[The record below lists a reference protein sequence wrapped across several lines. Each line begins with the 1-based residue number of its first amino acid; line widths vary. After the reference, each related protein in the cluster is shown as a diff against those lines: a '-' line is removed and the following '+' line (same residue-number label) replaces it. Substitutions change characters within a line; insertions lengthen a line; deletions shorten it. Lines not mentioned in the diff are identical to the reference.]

1 MRVKLATRG
10 RTNLS
15 RSPST
20 KLVFYTNSN
29 DNPNN
34 QTHTPMTTL
43 NDYTR
48 TLHSTERSTPTRASI
63 STVSLAWAVA
73 SDSPTS
79 RFDGLG
85 LSFKVSR
92 TRKLSIWA
100 FAPLPSRLF
109 PETVRSVT
117 RTGGK
122 GLIFLSV
129 TIHARARQGPCR
141 AAHSGTVPFFH
152 RRRIALT

>member
-43 NDYTR
+43 NDYT
-48 TLHSTERSTPTRASI
+48 TLYRARPR
-63 STVSLAWAVA
+63 VH
-73 SDSPTS
+73 
-79 RFDGLG
+79 
-85 LSFKVSR
+85 
-92 TRKLSIWA
+92 
-100 FAPLPSRLF
+100 
-109 PETVRSVT
+109 RSV
-117 RTGGK
+117 
-122 GLIFLSV
+122 
-129 TIHARARQGPCR
+129 Q
-141 AAHSGTVPFFH
+141 
-152 RRRIALT
+152 

>member
-43 NDYTR
+43 NDYT
-48 TLHSTERSTPTRASI
+48 TLYRARPRVHRSR
-63 STVSLAWAVA
+63 TVSLAWAVA